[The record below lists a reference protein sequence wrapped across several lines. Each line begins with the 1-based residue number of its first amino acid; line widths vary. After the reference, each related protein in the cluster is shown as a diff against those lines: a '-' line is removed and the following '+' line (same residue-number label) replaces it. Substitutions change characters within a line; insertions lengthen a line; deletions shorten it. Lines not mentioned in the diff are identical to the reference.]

1 MISLGKGRST
11 ISTIHKEARRLLAE
25 AGYPK
30 GFKTPLHFTGGY
42 GRDVVDAVQLL
53 EQYLKEVGIEVELKQ
68 QEYGAYMAT
77 TFLSKYE
84 GMAVGPISIAWEP
97 DSAMYGMYEPDNLRN
112 SSRVNDPKLLAML
125 KEQRRTK
132 DLEARKKLIFDIQR
146 YIAEQQYYVF
156 TVCHRVRLYLAA
168 VREELRA
175 EPLRFDYG
183 SRVAALWLDR

>member
-1 MISLGKGRST
+1 
-11 ISTIHKEARRLLAE
+11 
-25 AGYPK
+25 
-30 GFKTPLHFTGGY
+30 
-42 GRDVVDAVQLL
+42 
-53 EQYLKEVGIEVELKQ
+53 
-68 QEYGAYMAT
+68 
-77 TFLSKYE
+77 
-84 GMAVGPISIAWEP
+84 MAVGPISIAWEP

-156 TVCHRVRLYLAA
+156 TISTMFACTWQPYVKNYAPNLS
-168 VREELRA
+168 
-175 EPLRFDYG
+175 FDYG